1 MPHGKNV
8 NGWPSESDK
17 DFSLKEKSVS
27 YTNMEMTQDDTI
39 SLDDITKADD
49 D

>member
-1 MPHGKNV
+1 MPHEKNV

-17 DFSLKEKSVS
+17 DFSLNEKSVS
-27 YTNMEMTQDDTI
+27 YTNMEMIQEDTI
-39 SLDDITKADD
+39 SLNDIVNADD